1 MPPKD
6 PINWMLSDAIETLAR
21 AERLHQQ
28 FLNLQPLTG
37 TREPSWEPPIDV
49 LENDREI
56 LILIALP
63 GVDPNEVEIL
73 ARQGN
78 ACRQRPPRIARGT
91 PQRPHPSSRTAAR
104 AVRTPHS
111 AAARSLHHNPLRC
124 ERVRGLSPR
133 QIELER
139 CLVSLDNEATTR
151 TSSSASSSDQ
161 SVTIPGDAVIIVPV
175 RNTVLFPGVVFPIT
189 IGRPRSIAAAQQAVR
204 EQRQIGLLLQ
214 RDAELN
220 EPGPDDLYRVGTLAN
235 IVRYITGPD
244 DSHHLVCQGVQRIR
258 VLDYLPGTPFL
269 AARVLQIPE
278 PTTTSPEI
286 EARFLNLQRQAIEAA
301 ELLPQAPQELI
312 AVLQGTTS
320 PSTLADLATSYMDI
334 KPQEKQEILE
344 TVDLALRMEKVSR
357 HLAERIEVLRLS
369 KEIGQQTKATFDERQ
384 REAILREQMA
394 TIQRQLGEGDGKA
407 QEVAELNEA
416 IAKAKMPAEAESQ
429 ARKEVRRYERMPEA
443 AAEAGMVRSYLD
455 WLIELP
461 WSLPDEKPI
470 DIAEARRILDED
482 HYGLEKIKSRI
493 IEYLA
498 VRKLA
503 PQGKAPILCFVGPPG
518 VGKTSLGQSIARAME
533 RPFVRVSLG
542 GVHDEAEIRGHRRTY
557 IGALPGNIIQA
568 IKKAGSRN
576 CVMMLDEI
584 DKMGRGIQGDPS
596 AAMLEVLDPEQNAT
610 FRDNYLGVP
619 FDLSRVVFVATAN
632 MLDSIPG
639 PLLDRMEIISLAGYT
654 EEEKLEIARRYLVR
668 RQLEANGLKAE
679 QAEIDA
685 DALRLIIKGYTREAG
700 VRSLEREIGK
710 AFRNV
715 AVQVAEGSASRV
727 ILTPA
732 DITGVLG
739 QPRFESEIAMRTS
752 IPGVA
757 TGLAWTPVGGDILF
771 IEASRTPGKGALILT
786 GQLGEV
792 MRESVQA
799 ALTLVKSRAS
809 QLGIDPTV
817 FEKSD
822 IHVHVPAGAT
832 PKDGPSA
839 GVAMFT
845 ALTSLLTDRTVRSD
859 TAMTGEISLRGLV
872 LPVGGIK
879 EKVVAAAAAG
889 LTRVMLPARNRRDF
903 DEIPVSAREKLE
915 FVWLERVDDAIA
927 AVLETKATPA
937 TAAAK
942 R

>member
-1 MPPKD
+1 M
-6 PINWMLSDAIETLAR
+6 
-21 AERLHQQ
+21 
-28 FLNLQPLTG
+28 
-37 TREPSWEPPIDV
+37 
-49 LENDREI
+49 
-56 LILIALP
+56 
-63 GVDPNEVEIL
+63 
-73 ARQGN
+73 
-78 ACRQRPPRIARGT
+78 
-91 PQRPHPSSRTAAR
+91 
-104 AVRTPHS
+104 
-111 AAARSLHHNPLRC
+111 
-124 ERVRGLSPR
+124 
-133 QIELER
+133 
-139 CLVSLDNEATTR
+139 SLDNEATTR

-189 IGRPRSIAAAQQAVR
+189 IGRPKSVAAAQQAVR

-278 PTTTSPEI
+278 PTTASPEI

-344 TVDLALRMEKVSR
+344 TVDVALRMEKVSR

-394 TIQRQLGEGDGKA
+394 TIQRQLGEGDGKG

-429 ARKEVRRYERMPEA
+429 ARKEIRRYERMPEA

-619 FDLSRVVFVATAN
+619 FDLSRVVFVATGN

-679 QAEIDA
+679 QAEINA

-715 AVQVAEGSASRV
+715 AVQVAEGNASGV

-915 FVWLERVDDAIA
+915 FVWLEQVDDAIA
-927 AVLETKATPA
+927 AVLETKAILA

>member
-1 MPPKD
+1 M
-6 PINWMLSDAIETLAR
+6 
-21 AERLHQQ
+21 
-28 FLNLQPLTG
+28 
-37 TREPSWEPPIDV
+37 
-49 LENDREI
+49 
-56 LILIALP
+56 
-63 GVDPNEVEIL
+63 
-73 ARQGN
+73 
-78 ACRQRPPRIARGT
+78 
-91 PQRPHPSSRTAAR
+91 
-104 AVRTPHS
+104 
-111 AAARSLHHNPLRC
+111 
-124 ERVRGLSPR
+124 
-133 QIELER
+133 
-139 CLVSLDNEATTR
+139 SLDHEATTQSS
-151 TSSSASSSDQ
+151 TSGSSSDQ
-161 SVTIPGDAVIIVPV
+161 PASIPGDALIIVPV
-175 RNTVLFPGVVFPIT
+175 RNTVLFPGVVLPIT
-189 IGRPRSIAAAQQAVR
+189 IGRPQSIAAAQQAVR

-214 RDAELN
+214 RDPESS

-235 IVRYITGPD
+235 IVRYLTGPD
-244 DSHHLVCQGVQRIR
+244 DSHHIVCQGVQRIR
-258 VLDYLPGTPFL
+258 VLDFLPGTPFL
-269 AARVLQIPE
+269 AARVVHLPE
-278 PTTTSPEI
+278 PTTRSPEI

-320 PSTLADLATSYMDI
+320 PSTLADLASSYMDI

-344 TVDLALRMEKVSR
+344 TVDLALRMDKVSR

-369 KEIGQQTKATFDERQ
+369 NEIGRQTKATFDDRQ

-394 TIQRQLGEGDGKA
+394 TIQRQLGESDGKK

-416 IAKAKMPAEAESQ
+416 IAQAQMPAEAESQ
-429 ARKEVRRYERMPEA
+429 ARKEVRRYERMPEG

-461 WSLPDEKPI
+461 WSLPEEKPI
-470 DIAEARRILDED
+470 DIAVARRILDED

-503 PQGKAPILCFVGPPG
+503 PLGKAPILCFVGPPG

-568 IKKAGSRN
+568 IKKAGARN

-610 FRDNYLGVP
+610 FRDNYLGMP

-632 MLDSIPG
+632 MLDTVPG

-654 EEEKLEIARRYLVR
+654 EEEKLEIAQRYLVR

-679 QAEIDA
+679 QAEIDP

-700 VRSLEREIGK
+700 VRNLEREIGK

-715 AVQVAEGSASRV
+715 AVQVAEGSASRIV
-727 ILTPA
+727 LTVK
-732 DITGVLG
+732 DIAAVLG

-752 IPGVA
+752 VPGVA

-771 IEASRTPGKGALILT
+771 IEASRTPGRGTLILT

-799 ALTLVKSRAS
+799 ALTLVKSRTS
-809 QLGIDPTV
+809 QLGIDPAV

-889 LTRVMLPARNRRDF
+889 LTRVMLPARNRRDY
-903 DEIPVSAREKLE
+903 DEIPLGARNKLE
-915 FVWLERVDDAIA
+915 FIWLERVDDAIA
-927 AVLETKATPA
+927 QALEGTAAPV
-937 TAAAK
+937 TAAAN
-942 R
+942 